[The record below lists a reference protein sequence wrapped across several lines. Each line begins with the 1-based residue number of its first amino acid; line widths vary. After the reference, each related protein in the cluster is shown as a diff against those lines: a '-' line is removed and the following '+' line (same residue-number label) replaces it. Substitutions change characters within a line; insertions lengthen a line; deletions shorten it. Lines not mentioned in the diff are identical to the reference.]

1 MNFIKTRLKA
11 ITDFVP
17 FVSSMS
23 FLILIRNLFPSL
35 YNYIETNYAHK
46 MINTDDGKFST
57 INPKNF
63 LNYSTSNSQVIK
75 STLENFMLTIKC
87 PATIGQSILGIDLP
101 IVRPQTYEQIQLSD
115 LLTQKNKYY
124 VLNFGSSS

>member
-1 MNFIKTRLKA
+1 MNFIKTRIKA
-11 ITDFVP
+11 VTDFVP

-35 YNYIETNYAHK
+35 YNYIETNYANK
-46 MINTDDGKFST
+46 MVKTDGKFST
-57 INPKNF
+57 INPRNF
-63 LNYSTSNSQVIK
+63 LKYSTSNSQVIK

-87 PATIGQSILGIDLP
+87 PANVGQSVLGVDLP
-101 IVRPQTYEQIQLSD
+101 IIHPQTYEKIQLSD
-115 LLTQKNKYY
+115 LMTCSNKYY